1 MSSDS
6 EPAATQAKS
15 KPAPFVEV
23 WTPDGTVRRFAR
35 GTKACFAIERIN
47 NRIED
52 SNVRVDTIEAVKEG
66 EESVEFGPDSELVSY
81 GKDWKLHAVC
91 HSCSAEALRVSSEQE
106 SNGGPAANHVRR
118 RKKSKA
124 QEIEKL
130 INPADLYPGGVVPQG
145 GPPRSTL
152 VYISNVIMVFGI
164 LIGLAAGW
172 VYILESKLFIWR

>member
-6 EPAATQAKS
+6 DAPAAAQANS

-35 GTKACFAIERIN
+35 GTKARFAIERIN

-52 SNVRVDTIEAVKEG
+52 NNVRVDTIESVKEG

-91 HSCSAEALRVSSEQE
+91 RSCSAEAFRVSSEQE
-106 SNGGPAANHVRR
+106 SNGGPANNLRK

-124 QEIEKL
+124 EEIEKP
-130 INPADLYPGGVVPQG
+130 INPADFYPGGVLPQG
-145 GPPRSTL
+145 ASPTSPL
-152 VYISNVIMVFGI
+152 VYVSKVIVVFGI
-164 LIGLAAGW
+164 LFVLAAGW